1 MSNDKIP
8 EDDQRSDS
16 GFDLSAP
23 SRGID
28 KTNPADGGDG
38 DTTKSGKFDAPVD
51 PRMSA
56 ESRSLADWRGFEEEE
71 EYEPEVGFGSKGVFE
86 EELDMTPMVDVT
98 FLLLIFFMVTASFTM
113 QKSIQQPPLST
124 EEPSTNTTLII
135 EDESQYVEVIIDQ
148 FNTYR
153 LTSKDLE
160 ETEAPS
166 DQEMRTR
173 MRDMI
178 NSTMAKRVIITAHGE
193 AFHEKVVTAWD
204 AATDNDIA
212 DVIIR
217 MSEEDF

>member
-28 KTNPADGGDG
+28 KTNPADAGDG
-38 DTTKSGKFDAPVD
+38 DTTKSGKFDSHVD

-56 ESRSLADWRGFEEEE
+56 ESRSLAEWKGFEEEE
-71 EYEPEVGFGSKGVFE
+71 EYEPEVDFGTKGVFE
-86 EELDMTPMVDVT
+86 EDLDMTPMVDVV
-98 FLLLIFFMVTASFTM
+98 FLLLIFFMVTASFTL

-124 EEPSTNTTLII
+124 EEPSTVTQDEEN
-135 EDESQYVEVIIDQ
+135 EDQYVEVIIDQ

-153 LTSKDLE
+153 LTSKDSE
-160 ETEAPS
+160 EVEAPS

-178 NSTMAKRVIITAHGE
+178 NTTMAKRVIITAHGD

-204 AATDNDIA
+204 ASADNDIA

-217 MSEEDF
+217 MSEEDY